1 MPNPFHLPFK
11 LATANTIGALIAT
24 ALIGGC
30 GGSNDKPDPA
40 PIIHIVSPTAGAT
53 VARGEGVPG
62 TGSFNGTG
70 FSLNLE
76 VVTNDEI
83 GIAAQEGLNIRD
95 TALLGNPNPK
105 FPGLT
110 VTFDTDLIKP
120 DGSIIP
126 RNTNLAAL
134 FNVAGTDDTPG
145 AGITLWTGWH
155 VLESLPEGAKTVT
168 ITASVRDLSGRI
180 ATDKVTYNVSQLA
193 GSGQGLTPQ
202 NAGLPGDGIDDADGP
217 QVSLVAPRTPS
228 AVATGPAGIP
238 APPANGSLFFIQVSA
253 LDRTGAGIAV
263 NENGEGKAAADRGT
277 IVDPTQIAA
286 KGPNRNFPGLV
297 LTFDVPLR
305 QPNGNVIPAGG
316 NLAPIFNIAG
326 SERTAAG
333 VLTTAGWVV
342 GGSLVMPAGQTQLTV
357 TARVTDNAGRSGS
370 AKSIFAISPVENG
383 QALTPAP

>member
-1 MPNPFHLPFK
+1 MQNVFDMRPRFPRG
-11 LATANTIGALIAT
+11 ATLGALMAA
-24 ALIGGC
+24 ALVSGC
-30 GGSNDKPDPA
+30 GGNNKSVDPS
-40 PIIHIVSPTAGAT
+40 PVIHIVSPVAGAT
-53 VARGEGVPG
+53 VARGDGLPG
-62 TGSFNGTG
+62 AGSFSGSG
-70 FSLNLE
+70 FALNLE
-76 VVTNDEI
+76 VVTHDEI
-83 GIAAQEGLNIRD
+83 GVAAQEGLNIRD
-95 TALLGNPNPK
+95 TSLLGNPNPK

-120 DGSIIP
+120 DGAIIP

-134 FNVAGTDDTPG
+134 FNVAGSDDTPD

-155 VLESLPEGAKTVT
+155 VLESLPEGVKTVT
-168 ITASVRDLSGRI
+168 ITASVRDLAGRV
-180 ATDKVTYNVSQLA
+180 ATDKVTYAVSQLA
-193 GSGQGLTPQ
+193 GSGQALTPQ
-202 NAGLPGDGIDDADGP
+202 VAGLPGDGIDDADGP
-217 QVSLVAPRTPS
+217 QVTLLAPRTPS
-228 AVATGPAGIP
+228 AVATGPPGIP

-297 LTFDVPLR
+297 MTFDVPLR
-305 QPNGNVIPAGG
+305 QPNGNLIPAGA

-333 VLTTAGWVV
+333 ILTTADWVV

-370 AKSIFAISPVENG
+370 AKSTFAVSTVENG
-383 QALTPAP
+383 QALTPVP